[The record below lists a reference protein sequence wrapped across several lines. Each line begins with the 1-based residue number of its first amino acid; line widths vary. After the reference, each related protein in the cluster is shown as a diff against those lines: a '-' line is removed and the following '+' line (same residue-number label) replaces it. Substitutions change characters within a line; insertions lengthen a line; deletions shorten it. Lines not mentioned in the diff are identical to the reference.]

1 MKVLIV
7 LNFATDKP
15 WGQLSVESFSANIRR
30 HAPDAETDVCRLASG
45 ENLPDY
51 SQYDLIVLSGGTFN
65 LISDVPLPWVEQAL
79 ALIRQVAKD
88 SNGTKLLGLCWGH
101 QAIQFALGGE
111 LDVLNKSNI
120 GVETINLT
128 AEGQKFFD
136 GLSSLE
142 IHKYH
147 KRVVSEPAPGF
158 KLLGSNNEILLSESG
173 NIMTFQGH
181 PELSSEILQNLLD
194 SDDGSYVGNSTIS
207 SITTPHDGLYI
218 WGRLMKFVTTT

>member
-15 WGQLSVESFSANIRR
+15 WGQLSVESFTDNIRS
-30 HAPDAETDVCRLASG
+30 HAPDAEISVCRLASG
-45 ENLPDY
+45 EDLTNS

-79 ALIRQVAKD
+79 ALIRRTAKD
-88 SNGTKLLGLCWGH
+88 SNGTKLLGFCWGH
-101 QAIQFALGGE
+101 QAIQFALGGK

-120 GVETINLT
+120 GVETITLN
-128 AEGQKFFD
+128 AEGQNFFD
-136 GLSSLE
+136 GRSSLKM
-142 IHKYH
+142 HKYH
-147 KRVVSEPAPGF
+147 KRVVSEAALGF

-181 PELSSEILQNLLD
+181 PELTSEISRNLLD
-194 SDDGSYVGNSTIS
+194 SDDGSYVDNSTIS

-218 WGRLMKFVTTT
+218 WGRLMKFVISP